1 LLLAKAAFNNRKD
14 PSTKQLQFHVRKKPV
29 MCYIWSID
37 LYGVENC
44 TLQKVDQK
52 YLGSFNVWCWRKTEI
67 SLTDLFVK

>member
-1 LLLAKAAFNNRKD
+1 
-14 PSTKQLQFHVRKKPV
+14 

-52 YLGSFNVWCWRKTEI
+52 YLGSFDVWCWRKTEI